1 MDVYV
6 LCVHNWRDSDLRS
19 STAGFFV
26 NRTLSIFSNL
36 VSDFVML
43 SDPCFCNRICTVCN
57 NYLSIWFFTSMR
69 MYLKEQVFAK
79 LLANRTDAGQDRSDA
94 GQDECRTGQMQDKTN
109 AGQDKCRIRPMQ
121 DRTDRCRT
129 GGMQYSTDAVQDG
142 CWTGQRPAV
151 RRLTPL
157 SNPHSSCLLLA
168 AAVRGLT
175 SSRNPYSSR
184 LLLAAIFRTLTA
196 SINSHSS
203 FLLVAG
209 QLSEDWQPQVIPT
222 VLSSLLLF

>member
-1 MDVYV
+1 MKKRREPSAMDVYV

-43 SDPCFCNRICTVCN
+43 SD
-57 NYLSIWFFTSMR
+57 LFFLQPNLYCMQQLFVHLILCINENVFERTGT
-69 MYLKEQVFAK
+69 VFAK

-94 GQDECRTGQMQDKTN
+94 GQDECRTGQMQEKTN
-109 AGQDKCRIRPMQ
+109 AGQDKCRTRPMQ

-142 CWTGQRPAV
+142 CWTGQLTAV
-151 RRLTPL
+151 RRLTAL

-175 SSRNPYSSR
+175 SSRNPYSSC
-184 LLLAAIFRTLTA
+184 
-196 SINSHSS
+196 
-203 FLLVAG
+203 LLVAASC
-209 QLSEDWQPQVIPT
+209 QKTD
-222 VLSSLLLF
+222 SLK